1 MRNTSVYKRFIFFI
15 VICITLQQLSCKK
28 DKPAQLHT
36 VQTVSN
42 ALYADSILFINDAG
56 SKNIVMPLSAA
67 PGTFTSFPDGLKVDD
82 NSGAIDVNSSETG
95 LKFQVTFTPADG
107 SKVKSTFIIIS
118 GINYKDKIY
127 NLSTG
132 DSVAKPIY
140 NANNRNAIPQLNSG
154 STFDNDGGC
163 KNAGIEVNPA
173 DGTIN
178 LAKSVRDQR
187 IDTGSTQEV
196 KLQYKI
202 NDQSRMATNGLDVK
216 IYFYRT
222 ASEIPQYLTDLLKE
236 RQTTI
241 LTENPSTVS
250 PFVRAS
256 IKSFSAIARSAQR
269 LSRPRPP
276 CIIVVSR

>member
-1 MRNTSVYKRFIFFI
+1 MFTTLNRKRLVFFMMTCI
-15 VICITLQQLSCKK
+15 ICIYISCKK

-36 VQTVSN
+36 IPIVVN
-42 ALYADSILFINDAG
+42 PLYADSILFISNAG
-56 SKNIVMPLSAA
+56 NKNIVNPLESAA
-67 PGTFTSFPDGLKVDD
+67 GTFTSFPDGLKIDERT
-82 NSGAIDVNSSETG
+82 GAIDVNSSETG
-95 LKFQVTFTPADG
+95 LKFKITFTSADG
-107 SKVKSTFIIIS
+107 SKVKSSFVTIS

-132 DSVAKPIY
+132 DSIARPIY
-140 NANNRNAIPQLNSG
+140 NANNRNVIPQLNSG
-154 STFDNDGGC
+154 SSFDDNGGC
-163 KNAGIEVNPA
+163 KNAGIEVNPSDA
-173 DGTIN
+173 TIN

-187 IDTGSTQEV
+187 IDTGATQEV

-202 NDQSRMATNGLDVK
+202 NDQSRQALNGLNVK

-241 LTENPSTVS
+241 LSENPSMFPLT
-250 PFVRAS
+250 RAI
-256 IKSFSAIARSAQR
+256 IKNYSAINRRTQA

>member
-1 MRNTSVYKRFIFFI
+1 MRNTPVYKRFIFFI

-118 GINYKDKIY
+118 GINIRKVRFHKSYGI
-127 NLSTG
+127 LSIR
-132 DSVAKPIY
+132 KYIIKRQHFWM
-140 NANNRNAIPQLNSG
+140 N
-154 STFDNDGGC
+154 
-163 KNAGIEVNPA
+163 
-173 DGTIN
+173 
-178 LAKSVRDQR
+178 
-187 IDTGSTQEV
+187 TGS
-196 KLQYKI
+196 
-202 NDQSRMATNGLDVK
+202 
-216 IYFYRT
+216 F
-222 ASEIPQYLTDLLKE
+222 
-236 RQTTI
+236 
-241 LTENPSTVS
+241 
-250 PFVRAS
+250 
-256 IKSFSAIARSAQR
+256 
-269 LSRPRPP
+269 
-276 CIIVVSR
+276 

>member
-1 MRNTSVYKRFIFFI
+1 
-15 VICITLQQLSCKK
+15 
-28 DKPAQLHT
+28 
-36 VQTVSN
+36 
-42 ALYADSILFINDAG
+42 
-56 SKNIVMPLSAA
+56 
-67 PGTFTSFPDGLKVDD
+67 
-82 NSGAIDVNSSETG
+82 
-95 LKFQVTFTPADG
+95 
-107 SKVKSTFIIIS
+107 
-118 GINYKDKIY
+118 
-127 NLSTG
+127 
-132 DSVAKPIY
+132 
-140 NANNRNAIPQLNSG
+140 
-154 STFDNDGGC
+154 DGGC